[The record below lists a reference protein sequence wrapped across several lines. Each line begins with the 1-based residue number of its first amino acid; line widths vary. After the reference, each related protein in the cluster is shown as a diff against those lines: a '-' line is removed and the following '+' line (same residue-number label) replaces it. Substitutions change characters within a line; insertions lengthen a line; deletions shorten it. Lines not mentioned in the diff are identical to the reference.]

1 MAQPIIPIRST
12 TQAFTEIEDI
22 DHDIVMFV
30 DGSCALAVTTTAVNF
45 GLLSEKEQEAI
56 IYAYAGLL
64 NSLSFPVQILIRSQH
79 KDITS
84 YLKLLE
90 EQEKRQKNPKLVK
103 SIADYR
109 AFVAA
114 TVKEK
119 EVLDKKF
126 YIVIPFSS
134 LELGVSTKVLFG
146 NKKSGL
152 PYDKAYIYDKALTV
166 LTPKRDHILRL
177 LSRLGLR
184 GKQLNSE
191 QLVRLFFSIYN
202 PGTPQP
208 EQVNPTNPTNMQ
220 IRPMNEK
227 FVYS

>member
-1 MAQPIIPIRST
+1 MQPIIPIRST
-12 TQAFTEIEDI
+12 TQAFTEIEDV
-22 DHDIVMFV
+22 DHDMVMFV

-64 NSLSFPVQILIRSQH
+64 NSLSFPVQILVRSQH
-79 KDITS
+79 KDISS

-90 EQEKRQKNPKLVK
+90 DQEKRQKNPKLVK
-103 SIADYR
+103 NILDYR

-134 LELGVSTKVLFG
+134 LELGVSTRVLFG
-146 NKKSGL
+146 SKKRGL

-166 LTPKRDHILRL
+166 LTPKRDHIMRL
-177 LSRLGLR
+177 LNRLGLR
-184 GKQLNSE
+184 GRQLTSE

-208 EQVNPTNPTNMQ
+208 EH
-220 IRPMNEK
+220 I
-227 FVYS
+227 

>member
-1 MAQPIIPIRST
+1 MAQQIIPIRST

-22 DHDIVMFV
+22 DHDVVMFV
-30 DGSCALAVTTTAVNF
+30 DGSCALTVTTTAVNF

-79 KDITS
+79 KDISS

-90 EQEKRQKNPKLVK
+90 DQEKRQKNPKLVK

-177 LSRLGLR
+177 LTRLGLR
-184 GKQLNSE
+184 GRQLTSE

-208 EQVNPTNPTNMQ
+208 EQVNPTNPTNIQ

-227 FVYS
+227 IEK

>member
-1 MAQPIIPIRST
+1 MAQQIIPIRST

-30 DGSCALAVTTTAVNF
+30 DGSCALTITTTAVNF

-79 KDITS
+79 KDISS

-90 EQEKRQKNPKLVK
+90 DQEERQKNPKLVK

-146 NKKSGL
+146 SKKSGL

-177 LSRLGLR
+177 LTRLGLR
-184 GKQLNSE
+184 GRQLTSE

-227 FVYS
+227 IEK

>member
-1 MAQPIIPIRST
+1 MQQIIPIRST

-22 DHDIVMFV
+22 DHDVVMFV
-30 DGSCALAVTTTAVNF
+30 DGSCALTVTTTAVNF

-79 KDITS
+79 KDISS

-90 EQEKRQKNPKLVK
+90 DQEKRQKNPKLVK

-166 LTPKRDHILRL
+166 LTPKRDHIMRL
-177 LSRLGLR
+177 LTRLGLR
-184 GKQLNSE
+184 GRQLTSE

-208 EQVNPTNPTNMQ
+208 EHL
-220 IRPMNEK
+220 
-227 FVYS
+227 

>member
-1 MAQPIIPIRST
+1 MVQPIIPIRST

-22 DHDIVMFV
+22 DHDIVMFA
-30 DGSCALAVTTTAVNF
+30 DGSCSLVVTTTAVNF

-64 NSLSFPVQILIRSQH
+64 NSLSFPIQILVRSQH

-90 EQEKRQKNPKLVK
+90 EQEHKQKNPKLVK
-103 SIADYR
+103 NISDYR

-134 LELGVSTKVLFG
+134 LELGASTKVLFG
-146 NKKSGL
+146 SKKRGL
-152 PYDKAYIYDKALTV
+152 PYDKEYIYDKALTV
-166 LTPKRDHILRL
+166 LTPKRDHIIRL
-177 LSRLGLR
+177 LNRLGLR
-184 GKQLNSE
+184 GKQLTSE
-191 QLVRLFFSIYN
+191 QLTRLFFSIYN
-202 PGTPQP
+202 PGAPQP
-208 EQVNPTNPTNMQ
+208 EH
-220 IRPMNEK
+220 I
-227 FVYS
+227 

>member
-1 MAQPIIPIRST
+1 MTKAQPIIPIRST
-12 TQAFTEIEDI
+12 TQAFTEIEDV

-30 DGSCALAVTTTAVNF
+30 DGSCALAIATTAVNF

-64 NSLSFPVQILIRSQH
+64 NSLSFPVQILVRSQH
-79 KDITS
+79 KDISS

-90 EQEKRQKNPKLVK
+90 EQERRQKNPKLVA

-119 EVLDKKF
+119 DVLDKKF
-126 YIVIPFSS
+126 YVVIPFSA
-134 LELGVSTKVLFG
+134 LELGASTRVLFG
-146 NKKSGL
+146 SKRRGL
-152 PYDKAYIYDKALTV
+152 PYEKTYIYDKALTV
-166 LTPKRDHILRL
+166 LTPKRDHIVRL
-177 LSRLGLR
+177 LNRLGLQ
-184 GKQLNSE
+184 GKQLTNE

-208 EQVNPTNPTNMQ
+208 EQVNPTNLSDYTHGH
-220 IRPMNEK
+220 
-227 FVYS
+227 S